1 MGLRE
6 RRRHVPGGDHRRGLR
21 DPRQVRVRGPGGR
34 EARVL
39 VLDRRAVRRRQGPA
53 VRRRFRLGGAGQ
65 RRVRLH
71 RLRAEPVRDGQRADG
86 RPERDGQ
93 EPGQETGDG
102 GGAGE
107 AQGRGGPG
115 AVDAGR
121 LGDRYMVINACKHV
135 RGGGG
140 RGGGWSDLGSVPNK
154 TIGGVLFQGWPRR
167 TEKFGTGKIEMGS
180 GPRLVTK
187 SLETNDQHI
196 TFNTSNYCQNISFS
210 FESLASLD

>member
-6 RRRHVPGGDHRRGLR
+6 RRRHVPGGDDRRGLR

-39 VLDRRAVRRRQGPA
+39 VLDRRAVRRRRRQGPA
-53 VRRRFRLGGAGQ
+53 VLRLGGAGQ

-71 RLRAEPVRDGQRADG
+71 RLRAQPVRDGQRADG

-93 EPGQETGDG
+93 EQGQETGG

-115 AVDAGR
+115 AVDALAPSGR
-121 LGDRYMVINACKHV
+121 IYV
-135 RGGGG
+135 
-140 RGGGWSDLGSVPNK
+140 
-154 TIGGVLFQGWPRR
+154 
-167 TEKFGTGKIEMGS
+167 
-180 GPRLVTK
+180 
-187 SLETNDQHI
+187 
-196 TFNTSNYCQNISFS
+196 
-210 FESLASLD
+210 